1 MTVIVLIDEYET
13 SNNRAYEH
21 SYSNETSFRPP
32 YLRSLAHRDLP
43 ASVEARTGGN
53 YVDLRLLHK
62 RKSQAD
68 VIELKPSEKEEDMEN
83 DASKAPEF

>member
-1 MTVIVLIDEYET
+1 VRLSAALHGVL
-13 SNNRAYEH
+13 
-21 SYSNETSFRPP
+21 PVCP
-32 YLRSLAHRDLP
+32 YAIPTYRDLP